1 MKRRKRTKRIH
12 LDESIPIFYGILT
25 ASFLLLFLVSNRIIT
40 SVNLHQRMEIYT
52 KNVKSNTLK
61 LNKAKRIMYN
71 MVRWADK
78 YDEDLYKFYKS
89 VNKSYDLGRPM
100 R

>member
-1 MKRRKRTKRIH
+1 
-12 LDESIPIFYGILT
+12 
-25 ASFLLLFLVSNRIIT
+25 
-40 SVNLHQRMEIYT
+40 MEIYT

-61 LNKAKRIMYN
+61 LNKVKRIMYN